1 MTSGLEGAWTV
12 TPTQWT
18 TNYLDNLF
26 GFEWKQTKSPAGAI
40 QWIPTSESAA
50 SMVPDAH
57 VKGKRHAP
65 IMFTTDLALKEDP
78 EFRKIAKRFQQN
90 PADFELA
97 FGKAW
102 FKLNHRDLG
111 PKARYLGAE
120 IPADDLIWQDPIPE
134 VDHKLVSD
142 KQAKQLK
149 KNILKSGLSVQE
161 LVRVAWA
168 AAASYRD
175 TDMRGGVNGARIALA
190 PQKDWAINNPAEVQ
204 KVLGELKEIQTAF
217 NKKSK
222 RVKISLADMI
232 VLAGAAGVEQAA
244 KDAGVDVTVPFIP
257 GRMDATQEMTDVA
270 SFAVLE
276 PTADAFRNYW
286 AESNYRSPAVMMVD
300 KADML
305 SLSVPEMTVL
315 LGGMRAMNANGDSSA
330 HGVLTENP
338 GQLTNDFFVNL
349 LDMSTEWKKSEDST
363 AVYVGVDRASGEQKW
378 TATPVD
384 LIFGSNTELRAIAEV
399 YGSEDA
405 KDKFVTDFVDAWV
418 KVMRNDRFDL
428 KRG

>member
-1 MTSGLEGAWTV
+1 M
-12 TPTQWT
+12 
-18 TNYLDNLF
+18 
-26 GFEWKQTKSPAGAI
+26 
-40 QWIPTSESAA
+40 
-50 SMVPDAH
+50 
-57 VKGKRHAP
+57 
-65 IMFTTDLALKEDP
+65 
-78 EFRKIAKRFQQN
+78 
-90 PADFELA
+90 
-97 FGKAW
+97 
-102 FKLNHRDLG
+102 
-111 PKARYLGAE
+111 
-120 IPADDLIWQDPIPE
+120 
-134 VDHKLVSD
+134 
-142 KQAKQLK
+142 
-149 KNILKSGLSVQE
+149 
-161 LVRVAWA
+161 RVAWS

-204 KVLGELKEIQTAF
+204 KVLGKLKDIQAGF

-222 RVKISLADMI
+222 KVKISLADMI

-257 GRMDATQEMTDVA
+257 GRMDATQEMTDVE

-315 LGGMRAMNANGDSSA
+315 LGGMRAMNANADGSA
-330 HGVLTENP
+330 HGVLTGNP

-349 LDMSTEWKKSEDST
+349 LDMSTEWKKSEDDV
-363 AVYVGVDRASGEQKW
+363 AIYVGTDRTSGEQKW

-405 KDKFVTDFVDAWV
+405 KEKFVTDFVDAWV
-418 KVMRNDRFDL
+418 KVMRNERFDL
-428 KRG
+428 KRS